1 MNWAW
6 AGAAISVFGNVSS
19 TSGMLGADLGPENPG
34 ERGIGPSVRALQ
46 LLVSALWNNTK
57 AGLPVG
63 ASFFSNNFGENAR

>member
-1 MNWAW
+1 
-6 AGAAISVFGNVSS
+6 
-19 TSGMLGADLGPENPG
+19 MLGADLGPENPG